1 MLTEELMYD
10 VLRHFAFNP
19 TDDQMF
25 AADIFSRFMTD
36 RDERCVMILRGSAGT
51 GKTSLAGAI
60 VRTMMDL
67 KQRSHSLHLQE
78 GQQKCS
84 RRIPDNLQQ
93 QSIVVSIVRKPSRD
107 WMVNS
112 I

>member
-60 VRTMMDL
+60 VRTMDGFKAEGHTPCTYWAGSKSVL
-67 KQRSHSLHLQE
+67 AEFGTTCSNSPSLYL
-78 GQQKCS
+78 S
-84 RRIPDNLQQ
+84 
-93 QSIVVSIVRKPSRD
+93 
-107 WMVNS
+107 
-112 I
+112 

>member
-67 KQRSHSLHLQE
+67 KQKVTLLAPTGRAAKVFSQ
-78 GQQKCS
+78 
-84 RRIPDNLQQ
+84 
-93 QSIVVSIVRKPSRD
+93 
-107 WMVNS
+107 NS
-112 I
+112 G